1 MSKLKAIGVKIG
13 VAASAFV
20 VGIALPGNA
29 SAASCGLKIGAIG
42 PLSGPAA
49 EWGLAMVAAAEMAA
63 AEANNKGGLQVGDQ
77 KCRVDVV
84 SYDSK
89 YSAEGAAAGANNLA
103 SQGIKFIFG
112 PVGAPE
118 MTGIKP
124 IAMRNQILVF
134 GDSYAKN
141 AIGPQWPLVFHL
153 GPGPNVWG
161 PPIIEEAKRRWKIDT
176 VSIIAPND
184 QGGTNIADVDQQDY
198 EKQGVKVRLEY
209 YQRGTTDF
217 SPIITRVLSSH
228 PDAVDTASSPPGD
241 AGVIVKQLR
250 QAGFQGPIGRLG
262 GPGTDE
268 IERIVGGIEIL
279 KNFYWY
285 ESTPTDDPNVRE
297 LSVLFTK
304 ETGKPVP
311 QGTSFWQWV
320 PEARLLLAAISKAG
334 TITNPAKVAEALR
347 TLPVQDPNLGQ
358 GLWTGKK
365 FFGIN
370 QEISF
375 PFGIGIIVDG
385 KTQNVI
391 THPAAEN

>member
-1 MSKLKAIGVKIG
+1 
-13 VAASAFV
+13 
-20 VGIALPGNA
+20 
-29 SAASCGLKIGAIG
+29 
-42 PLSGPAA
+42 
-49 EWGLAMVAAAEMAA
+49 MVAAAEMAA

-184 QGGTNIADVDQQDY
+184 QGGTDIADVDQQDY

>member
-1 MSKLKAIGVKIG
+1 MSGLKATGIKR
-13 VAASAFV
+13 AATTSIFM
-20 VGIALPGNA
+20 VGIALLGNA
-29 SAASCGLKIGAIG
+29 NAASCGIKIGAIG

-77 KCRVDVV
+77 KCHVDVV
-84 SYDSK
+84 NYDSK

-161 PPIIEEAKRRWKIDT
+161 APIIEEAKRKWKIDT

-184 QGGTNIADVDQQDY
+184 QGGTDIASVDAQDY
-198 EKQGVKVRLEY
+198 EKQGVKARSEY

-217 SPIITRVLSSH
+217 APIITRILGSH

-268 IERIVGGIEIL
+268 IERVAGGIEIL

-285 ESTPTDDPNVRE
+285 ESTPADDLKVRE
-297 LSVLFTK
+297 LSGLFTK

-320 PEARLLLAAISKAG
+320 PEARMLLAAISKAG
-334 TITNPAKVAEALR
+334 TITNTAKVAEALR

-375 PFGIGIIVDG
+375 PFGIGLIVDG
-385 KTQNVI
+385 KNQGVI
-391 THPAAEN
+391 THPAVEN

>member
-184 QGGTNIADVDQQDY
+184 QGGTDIADVDQQDY

-385 KTQNVI
+385 KIQNVI

>member
-184 QGGTNIADVDQQDY
+184 QGGTDIADVDQQDY

-268 IERIVGGIEIL
+268 IERIVGGIDIL

-375 PFGIGIIVDG
+375 SFGIGIIVDG

>member
-124 IAMRNQILVF
+124 VAMRNQILVF

-184 QGGTNIADVDQQDY
+184 QGGTDIADVDQQDY

-385 KTQNVI
+385 KIQNVI

>member
-184 QGGTNIADVDQQDY
+184 QGGTDIADVDQQDY

>member
-184 QGGTNIADVDQQDY
+184 QGGTDIADVDQQDY

-268 IERIVGGIEIL
+268 IERIVGGIDIL

>member
-1 MSKLKAIGVKIG
+1 MSGLKATGIKR
-13 VAASAFV
+13 AATTSIFM
-20 VGIALPGNA
+20 VGIALLGNA
-29 SAASCGLKIGAIG
+29 NAASCGIKIGAIG

-77 KCRVDVV
+77 KCHVDVI

-161 PPIIEEAKRRWKIDT
+161 APIIEEAKRKWKIDT

-184 QGGTNIADVDQQDY
+184 QGGTDIASVDAQDY
-198 EKQGVKVRLEY
+198 EKQGVKARSEY

-217 SPIITRVLSSH
+217 APIITRILGSH

-268 IERIVGGIEIL
+268 IERVAGGIEIL

-285 ESTPTDDPNVRE
+285 ESTPADDPKVRE
-297 LSVLFTK
+297 LSGLFTK

-320 PEARLLLAAISKAG
+320 PEARMLLAAISKAG
-334 TITNPAKVAEALR
+334 TITNTAKVAEALR

-375 PFGIGIIVDG
+375 PFGIGLIVDG
-385 KTQNVI
+385 KNQGVI